1 MWYAAQVGTGRENS
15 VMTHCKKLLKEE
27 IYLDCFVPRCEVQ
40 KKYQG
45 DWHMEKKMLFPGY
58 VFFESEQIEELYLGL
73 KVVPELTKMLAM
85 GHELV
90 SLYPHEVAFFEKF
103 CGKNRVVEVSEGYLS
118 GDKVIVTD
126 GPMVGFEGYIKRID
140 RHKRIAY
147 LEVEFFG
154 RKTETRVGLEVVRKE

>member
-15 VMTHCKKLLKEE
+15 VMTHCKKLFKEE
-27 IYLDCFVPRCEVQ
+27 FYIDCFVPRCEVQ

-73 KVVPELTKMLAM
+73 KAVPELTKFLGM
-85 GHELV
+85 GTELV
-90 SLYPHEVAFFEKF
+90 SLYSYEVAFFERF
-103 CGKNRVVEVSEGYLS
+103 CGRNRVIEVSKGHLS
-118 GDKVIVTD
+118 GDKVVVTD
-126 GPMVGFEGYIKRID
+126 GPMVGFEGYIKKID

-154 RKTETRVGLEVVRKE
+154 RKTETQVGLEIVRKE